1 MPAQQAGENVLL
13 PNPAALAPGMDP
25 SQGRVGIDVTV
36 RDAQGRVVTGLTQT
50 DFKLLDEGQPM
61 PLVTF
66 AASSATA
73 AAPGD
78 PPVSVILVLDDPD
91 LLPANRPEA
100 QSDLEKFLR
109 ANNGRLAQT
118 VTVYRVTADKLY
130 TTVPSM
136 DGNALADQV
145 ASGMNMRTVWKHER
159 TAIVRGPT
167 SEAEIMVLP
176 GSDPTLPHYVVVP
189 PRETIALKALGAIT
203 VEQRRIPGRK
213 LLFWIGPGWR
223 VDLIPD
229 VVKSAEPMEKIFRA
243 MTEFSTR
250 LREARI
256 ELSVANRWLGREAGK
271 SLLTQG
277 EIDRYVAEGHIE
289 GLNPYYNLALQVLA
303 IRSGGE
309 VLTTDDDLIATA
321 QPERNNIPRLIV
333 EHIAEASNYY
343 RLTFDP
349 PRTEAVDEYHRLNVE
364 LARAGLTA
372 QTVTGYY
379 DEPVFYDQPTPATD
393 QVTVAQLEQMLAAK
407 HSDRELADE
416 LGGLELTERFST
428 PRLEAWLKRMPGSRS
443 RQALTEVADAS
454 VFLPPPPD
462 EVLSLPVPDL
472 AARRA
477 MLTRV
482 ADYLARE
489 VPRLPNFY
497 ADRTAVQ
504 FGEPRPEQGQTWK
517 TAQPDRK
524 LYNERTTT
532 DHIYFEEGKETT
544 DRQKLKV
551 KEGTQQDRLET
562 TGTFGPILVLV
573 LKAAA
578 SPGGMLTWSRWEKG
592 SAGPAAVFNY
602 VSSPNMRDYEVGFCC
617 LAVDEVNIPFRRR
630 VTFRGEIAIDPP
642 TGHILRL
649 TVKADL
655 EPRLPLKN
663 SSIMVEYGPV
673 VMGGQTYFCPLRS
686 VSISRARLVWEIEEW
701 DMRFKIYGP
710 FKTILNDV
718 TFSGYHL
725 FRAQTTIL
733 PGFVPVPQS
742 Q

>member
-1 MPAQQAGENVLL
+1 
-13 PNPAALAPGMDP
+13 
-25 SQGRVGIDVTV
+25 
-36 RDAQGRVVTGLTQT
+36 
-50 DFKLLDEGQPM
+50 
-61 PLVTF
+61 
-66 AASSATA
+66 
-73 AAPGD
+73 
-78 PPVSVILVLDDPD
+78 
-91 LLPANRPEA
+91 
-100 QSDLEKFLR
+100 
-109 ANNGRLAQT
+109 
-118 VTVYRVTADKLY
+118 
-130 TTVPSM
+130 
-136 DGNALADQV
+136 
-145 ASGMNMRTVWKHER
+145 
-159 TAIVRGPT
+159 
-167 SEAEIMVLP
+167 
-176 GSDPTLPHYVVVP
+176 
-189 PRETIALKALGAIT
+189 
-203 VEQRRIPGRK
+203 
-213 LLFWIGPGWR
+213 
-223 VDLIPD
+223 
-229 VVKSAEPMEKIFRA
+229 
-243 MTEFSTR
+243 
-250 LREARI
+250 
-256 ELSVANRWLGREAGK
+256 
-271 SLLTQG
+271 
-277 EIDRYVAEGHIE
+277 
-289 GLNPYYNLALQVLA
+289 
-303 IRSGGE
+303 
-309 VLTTDDDLIATA
+309 
-321 QPERNNIPRLIV
+321 
-333 EHIAEASNYY
+333 
-343 RLTFDP
+343 
-349 PRTEAVDEYHRLNVE
+349 
-364 LARAGLTA
+364 
-372 QTVTGYY
+372 
-379 DEPVFYDQPTPATD
+379 
-393 QVTVAQLEQMLAAK
+393 
-407 HSDRELADE
+407 
-416 LGGLELTERFST
+416 
-428 PRLEAWLKRMPGSRS
+428 
-443 RQALTEVADAS
+443 
-454 VFLPPPPD
+454 
-462 EVLSLPVPDL
+462 
-472 AARRA
+472 

-497 ADRTAVQ
+497 AERTTVQ
-504 FGEPRPEQGQTWK
+504 FGEPHPEQGQTWK

-524 LYNERTTT
+524 LYYERTTT

-551 KEGTQQDRLET
+551 KEGTQQDLLET

-592 SAGPAAVFNY
+592 SAGPVAVFHY

>member
-1 MPAQQAGENVLL
+1 
-13 PNPAALAPGMDP
+13 MDP

-36 RDAQGRVVTGLTQT
+36 TDAQNHSVTGLTKA
-50 DFKLLDEGQPM
+50 DFKLLDEGQPL
-61 PLVTF
+61 PLVSF
-66 AASSATA
+66 AASA
-73 AAPGD
+73 AAGPAPGD

-100 QSDLEKFLR
+100 QSDLESFLR
-109 ANNGRLAQT
+109 GNGGRLAQP

-130 TTVPSM
+130 AAGPSQ
-136 DGNALADQV
+136 DGNALADQI
-145 ASGMNMRTVWKHER
+145 ASGMNMRAVWKPEP
-159 TAIVRGPT
+159 TAIVRGPANQ
-167 SEAEIMVLP
+167 AEISALP
-176 GSDPTLPHYVVVP
+176 DSDPSLPHTHIVTVRQP
-189 PRETIALKALGAIT
+189 IAIKALGAIA
-203 VEQRRIPGRK
+203 VEQRRLPGRK

-223 VDLIPD
+223 VDLTPD
-229 VVKSAEPMEKIFRA
+229 VVKSATPMEKIFRD

-256 ELSVANRWLGREAGK
+256 ELSAANRWLGREAGR
-271 SLLTQG
+271 SILTQS
-277 EIDRYVAEGHIE
+277 EISRYVAEGHIE
-289 GLNPYYNLALQVLA
+289 GLNPYFNLALQVLA
-303 IRSGGE
+303 IRSGGAL
-309 VLTTDDDLIATA
+309 LTTSDDLIAAA
-321 QPERNNIPRLIV
+321 QPDRNNIPRLIA
-333 EHIAEASNYY
+333 EHIAQASNYY

-349 PRTEAVDEYHRLNVE
+349 PHTDEVDEYHRLNVD
-364 LARAGLTA
+364 LARSGLTA
-372 QTVTGYY
+372 HSVTGYY
-379 DEPVFYDQPTPATD
+379 DEPVFYDQPMPATD
-393 QVTVAQLEQMLAAK
+393 QVTVTRLEQMLAGK

-416 LGGLELTERFST
+416 LAGLQLTERFST
-428 PRLEAWLKRMPGSRS
+428 QRLEAWLKRMPGSRS

-462 EVLSLPVPDL
+462 EVLSIPLPDR
-472 AARRA
+472 AAQQA
-477 MLTRV
+477 MLSSV

-497 ADRTAVQ
+497 AERTAVQ
-504 FGEPRPEQGQTWK
+504 FGEPPPEQGQTWK

-524 LYNERTTT
+524 LYDERTTT

-551 KEGTQQDRLET
+551 KERTQKDRLET

-578 SPGGMLTWSRWEKG
+578 SPGGVLAWSRWEEG
-592 SAGPAAVFNY
+592 PAGPVAVFHY
-602 VSSPNMRDYEVGFCC
+602 VSSPNMRNYEVGFCC
-617 LAVDEVNIPFRRR
+617 LAVDQGMIPFSRL

-673 VMGGQTYFCPLRS
+673 VMGGQAYFCPLRS
-686 VSISRARLVWEIEEW
+686 VSMSRARRLWEIDEW
-701 DMRFKIYGP
+701 DMRFKVYGP
-710 FKTILNDV
+710 FKTLLNDV

>member
-13 PNPAALAPGMDP
+13 PNPAALGPGMDP

-36 RDAQGRVVTGLTQT
+36 TDAQGRVVTGLTQT

-109 ANNGRLAQT
+109 ANGGRLAQP

-130 TTVPSM
+130 ATVPSL
-136 DGNALADQV
+136 DGNALADQI
-145 ASGMNMRTVWKHER
+145 ASGMNMRTVWKPER

-256 ELSVANRWLGREAGK
+256 ELSVANRWLGREAGR
-271 SLLTQG
+271 SLLTQS

-309 VLTTDDDLIATA
+309 VLTTNDDLIATA
-321 QPERNNIPRLIV
+321 QPDRNNIPRLIA

-349 PRTEAVDEYHRLNVE
+349 PRTEHRGRVSP
-364 LARAGLTA
+364 A
-372 QTVTGYY
+372 Q
-379 DEPVFYDQPTPATD
+379 
-393 QVTVAQLEQMLAAK
+393 
-407 HSDRELADE
+407 R
-416 LGGLELTERFST
+416 
-428 PRLEAWLKRMPGSRS
+428 
-443 RQALTEVADAS
+443 
-454 VFLPPPPD
+454 
-462 EVLSLPVPDL
+462 
-472 AARRA
+472 
-477 MLTRV
+477 
-482 ADYLARE
+482 
-489 VPRLPNFY
+489 
-497 ADRTAVQ
+497 
-504 FGEPRPEQGQTWK
+504 
-517 TAQPDRK
+517 
-524 LYNERTTT
+524 
-532 DHIYFEEGKETT
+532 
-544 DRQKLKV
+544 
-551 KEGTQQDRLET
+551 
-562 TGTFGPILVLV
+562 
-573 LKAAA
+573 
-578 SPGGMLTWSRWEKG
+578 
-592 SAGPAAVFNY
+592 
-602 VSSPNMRDYEVGFCC
+602 
-617 LAVDEVNIPFRRR
+617 
-630 VTFRGEIAIDPP
+630 
-642 TGHILRL
+642 
-649 TVKADL
+649 
-655 EPRLPLKN
+655 
-663 SSIMVEYGPV
+663 
-673 VMGGQTYFCPLRS
+673 
-686 VSISRARLVWEIEEW
+686 
-701 DMRFKIYGP
+701 
-710 FKTILNDV
+710 
-718 TFSGYHL
+718 
-725 FRAQTTIL
+725 
-733 PGFVPVPQS
+733 
-742 Q
+742 